1 MLYTGVDSTKDQS
14 YALYSMTQH
23 QLAHTLF
30 PLGNLTKEKVREIA
44 REAGLPVSDK
54 PDSQEICFVSDDNY
68 AGFVEEYLD
77 VEAQEG
83 EIRSVSGEYL
93 GTHKGVYHYTVGQRK
108 GTGIGPGA
116 SRLCNES
123 RPPERLGLGRR
134 RQGLVFQ
141 GFGGF

>member
-68 AGFVEEYLD
+68 AGFVEEIFGCGSAGRRDQICLRRIFRYPQGGLSLY
-77 VEAQEG
+77 G
-83 EIRSVSGEYL
+83 
-93 GTHKGVYHYTVGQRK
+93 GTKER
-108 GTGIGPGA
+108 TGIGRGIP
-116 SRLCNES
+116 
-123 RPPERLGLGRR
+123 
-134 RQGLVFQ
+134 FM
-141 GFGGF
+141 